1 MCKRNKEYFL
11 QLGDIST
18 ASKFEKYGADS
29 RKDLDLLIIRWRNG
43 QRVPEVKHETRTFS
57 IVICNTEVTTN
68 EVSVEVVK
76 AVDIPAKSDVDTYV
90 RLEFP
95 FPNVS
100 DETQTCL
107 CVPHLTAVFGKTQDR
122 NQTART
128 KTVKNSVN
136 PGLCPQSLHSNY
148 NNRYFDRS
156 V

>member
-18 ASKFEKYGADS
+18 ASKFEKYAVDS
-29 RKDLDLLIIRWRNG
+29 RKDLDLLTIRWRNG
-43 QRVPEVKHETRTFS
+43 QKLPNVKYETRTFS
-57 IVICNTEVTTN
+57 IVICNTEVTSS

-100 DETQTCL
+100 ETQERTCL
-107 CVPHLTAVFGKTQDR
+107 CFPLMTALSDKSQD
-122 NQTART
+122 NIQTART
-128 KTVKNSVN
+128 KVVKNTIN
-136 PGLCPQSLHSNY
+136 PGLYSFLFSISK
-148 NNRYFDRS
+148 FFGI
-156 V
+156 